1 MTFQARSTPGLP
13 ALGGVLGFGAFLA
26 LLNSTVVVVGID
38 RLSGAL
44 AAPLGQ
50 IQWVTTAY
58 LLALA
63 VAIPVAG
70 WGADRFGG
78 RTLWLAA
85 LGVYL
90 AGSALATVAD
100 SLTVLVG
107 ARVVQGFG
115 AGMLEPIMLAM
126 LTTAAGP
133 HRATR
138 VLSLIQ
144 IPITLAPALGPLA
157 GGLIIDH
164 LSWRW
169 LFAMNLP
176 LGLLAMVLSLR
187 VLPRD
192 RPKTGTTRLDVLGL
206 LLLPPGLAVLL
217 YGLTRAGDG
226 FGADSVA
233 VFAPV
238 LGGTALLLGYAAHA
252 LRRGSGALIDL
263 RLFADARFTAS
274 GLIACLFG
282 ASVYGMMFLLPLYA
296 QQANGARAWV
306 AGLQLAPQGIGT
318 ILALPFVAA
327 LSARFGARATVA
339 GGMSLAALG
348 TLPFTQD
355 GLHAG
360 TGLLAVSLL
369 VRGIGLGAVLG
380 PALAA
385 AFGAIAPDATARA
398 SSALVALIQIG
409 GAAGTALL
417 AVVLQRQP
425 GGAGVAAFASTFWWA
440 LAICVLGSLLALR
453 LPGKINEREVTHV
466 GK

>member
-1 MTFQARSTPGLP
+1 MATHAQPAPGLP

-26 LLNSTVVVVGID
+26 LLNSTVVVVGVD
-38 RLSGAL
+38 RLSREL
-44 AAPLGQ
+44 DVPLGQ
-50 IQWVTTAY
+50 IQWVSTAY

-78 RTLWLAA
+78 RAVWLAA

-90 AGSALATVAD
+90 AGSVLATAAGSV
-100 SLTVLVG
+100 TVLVA

-115 AGMLEPIMLAM
+115 AGMLEPVMLAM

-133 HRATR
+133 HRVTR

-144 IPITLAPALGPLA
+144 IPITLAPALGPLV
-157 GGLIIDH
+157 GGLIVDQ

-169 LFAMNLP
+169 LFGMNLP
-176 LGLLAMVLSLR
+176 LGLLALVLSLR

-192 RPKTGTTRLDVLGL
+192 RPAAGTTARLDVVGL
-206 LLLPPGLAVLL
+206 LLLSPGLAVLL
-217 YGLTRAGDG
+217 YGLTRAGEG
-226 FGADSVA
+226 FDLGSAASVA
-233 VFAPV
+233 PV
-238 LGGTALLLGYAAHA
+238 IGGTGLLLGYTAHA
-252 LRRGSGALIDL
+252 LRRGPGALIDI
-263 RLFADARFTAS
+263 RLFTGARFAAS

-282 ASVYGMMFLLPLYA
+282 ASVYGMMFLLPLSS
-296 QQANGARAWV
+296 QQAKGAPAWA

-318 ILALPFVAA
+318 ILALPLVAT

-348 TLPFTQD
+348 TLPFTQE
-355 GLHAG
+355 GAHAS
-360 TGLLAVSLL
+360 TALLAVSLL

-385 AFGAIAPDATARA
+385 AYGSITPDAAPRA
-398 SSALVALIQIG
+398 SSVLVAMIQLG

-417 AVVLQRQP
+417 AVVLQRQS
-425 GGAGVAAFASTFWWA
+425 GDGASAFGDTFWWA
-440 LAICVLGSLLALR
+440 LAICVLGALLAMR
-453 LPGKINEREVTHV
+453 LPGKINDRGEVHV
-466 GK
+466 

>member
-1 MTFQARSTPGLP
+1 MAIHTKPTPGLP

-38 RLSGAL
+38 RLSGEL

-50 IQWVTTAY
+50 IQWVSTAY

-90 AGSALATVAD
+90 AGSVLATVAD
-100 SLTVLVG
+100 SVTLLVA

-133 HRATR
+133 HRVTR

-144 IPITLAPALGPLA
+144 IPITLAPALGPLV
-157 GGLIIDH
+157 GGLIVDQ
-164 LSWRW
+164 LSWHW
-169 LFAMNLP
+169 LFGMNLP
-176 LGLLAMVLSLR
+176 LGLLALGLSLWI
-187 VLPRD
+187 LPRD
-192 RPKTGTTRLDVLGL
+192 RPDATLARLDVLGL
-206 LLLPPGLAVLL
+206 LLLSPGLAVLL
-217 YGLTRAGDG
+217 YGLTRAGEG
-226 FGADSVA
+226 SAAGPVA
-233 VFAPV
+233 IIVPV
-238 LGGTALLLGYAAHA
+238 LAGVALLAGYTTHA
-252 LRRGSGALIDL
+252 LRRGPGALIDI
-263 RLFADARFTAS
+263 RLFAGARFTAS
-274 GLIACLFG
+274 GLIAGLFG
-282 ASVYGMMFLLPLYA
+282 ASVYGMMFLLPLFV
-296 QQANGARAWV
+296 QQANGAAAWA
-306 AGLQLAPQGIGT
+306 AGLQLAPQGVGT
-318 ILALPFVAA
+318 ILVLPFVAA
-327 LSARFGARATVA
+327 LSARFGTRATVA
-339 GGMSLAALG
+339 AGMSLAALG
-348 TLPFTQD
+348 TLPFALD
-355 GLHAG
+355 GAS

-369 VRGIGLGAVLG
+369 VRGAGLGIVLG

-385 AFGAIAPDATARA
+385 AFGSIRPDATARA
-398 SSALVALIQIG
+398 SSALVALIQLG

-425 GGAGVAAFASTFWWA
+425 AGAGAAAFGNTFWWA
-440 LAICVLGSLLALR
+440 LAICVLGALLALR
-453 LPGKINEREVTHV
+453 LPGKINDRKETHV
-466 GK
+466 